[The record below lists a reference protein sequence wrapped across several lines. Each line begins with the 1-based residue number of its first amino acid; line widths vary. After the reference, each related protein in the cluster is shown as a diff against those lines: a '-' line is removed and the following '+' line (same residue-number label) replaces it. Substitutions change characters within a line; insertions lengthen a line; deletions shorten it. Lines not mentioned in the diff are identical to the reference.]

1 MEKKRF
7 IEVYHSFRKFFKDSC
22 CAILSILYKHNK
34 KQSLLPT
41 YTENIAGNLM
51 AAARIGNKEIEYGN
65 GYINVNE
72 ALGLLDSGLTI
83 AGENPDKYLPK
94 VWKGSVEEE
103 ILSNTYWALTC
114 IDDMYRK
121 RAEVGFILDRNKVE
135 IGKSGY
141 SEKLQRDLPFY
152 MTIFDKR
159 IFFIDPIRGIVYKS
173 KENRF
178 SDYIGFSKRGSEV
191 YYNGWKIAE
200 EVKGG
205 VDVKIDFEVDMKDLK
220 KSEKEELWA
229 QGFDIKNTEWLT
241 THLGYLGGSNT
252 YIRSHTFILL
262 MVYGFTGGVC
272 YSLMERHS
280 IMTCDHIT
288 PNSYSDNRIDNLAL
302 VTRTA
307 NNQKKDTNLKIF
319 DYGMYFM
326 GLEQPEEKEKVV
338 NRQLSK
344 EEMRK
349 ETEEALAELEL
360 LHKNMTAEDY
370 AAKYGFIIVG

>member
-1 MEKKRF
+1 MEKKTF
-7 IEVYHSFRKFFKDSC
+7 SNIQWGFKKFFRNSC

-51 AAARIGNKEIEYGN
+51 AAARIGNKDIEYGN
-65 GYINVNE
+65 GYINVNQ
-72 ALGLLDSGLTI
+72 ALGLLDSGLTL

-141 SEKLQRDLPFY
+141 SEKLKRDLPFY
-152 MTIFDKR
+152 MTIFGNR

-205 VDVKIDFEVDMKDLK
+205 VDVKIDFDVDMKDLK

-252 YIRSHTFILL
+252 YIRSHTFIML

-280 IMTCDHIT
+280 IMTTDHQ
-288 PNSYSDNRIDNLAL
+288 NSKHNDNRIDNLAL

-326 GLEQPEEKEKVV
+326 GLEQPEEKVKVV

-370 AAKYGFIIVG
+370 AAKYGFIIVE

>member
-65 GYINVNE
+65 GYINVNQ

-200 EVKGG
+200 EVVGG

-252 YIRSHTFILL
+252 YIRSHTFIML
-262 MVYGFTGGVC
+262 MVYGFDAVK

-280 IMTCDHIT
+280 IMTTDHQ
-288 PNSYSDNRIDNLAL
+288 NSKHNDNRIDNLAL

-319 DYGMYFM
+319 NYGMYFM

-370 AAKYGFIIVG
+370 AAKYGFIIVE

>member
-1 MEKKRF
+1 MEKKKF
-7 IEVYHSFRKFFKDSC
+7 SEVYHSFKRFFRDNC

-41 YTENIAGNLM
+41 DTEDIAGNLM
-51 AAARIGNKEIEYGN
+51 SAARNGNQEIEYCSK
-65 GYINVNE
+65 YISVNQ
-72 ALGLLDSGLTI
+72 ALGVLDSGLTL
-83 AGENPDKYLPK
+83 AGEKPDKYLPK

-178 SDYIGFSKRGSEV
+178 SDYIGFSKRGSEI

-200 EVKGG
+200 EVVGG
-205 VDVKIDFEVDMKDLK
+205 VDVKIDFEVDMRDLK

-229 QGFDIKNTEWLT
+229 QGFDIKNTCWLT

-252 YIRSHTFILL
+252 YIRSHTFIML
-262 MVYGFTGGVC
+262 MVYNFEAVR

-280 IMTCDHIT
+280 IMTIDHQ
-288 PNSYSDNRIDNLAL
+288 NANHSCNKIDNLAL

-307 NNQKKDTNLKIF
+307 NNQKKDTQLKIF
-319 DYGMYFM
+319 DYGLYFM
-326 GLEQPEEKEKVV
+326 GLEQPEEKVVSAEDIEKE
-338 NRQLSK
+338 REQLI
-344 EEMRK
+344 EEKCR
-349 ETEEALAELEL
+349 ELTAEEAAR
-360 LHKNMTAEDY
+360 KF
-370 AAKYGFIIVG
+370 GFIIVE

>member
-7 IEVYHSFRKFFKDSC
+7 IDVYHSFRRFFRDSC

-41 YTENIAGNLM
+41 YTEDIAGSLM

-65 GYINVNE
+65 GYINVNQ
-72 ALGLLDSGLTI
+72 ALGILDRGLTI
-83 AGENPDKYLPK
+83 AGENPARYLPT
-94 VWKGSVEEE
+94 VWKGSAEEE
-103 ILSNTYWALTC
+103 ILSNTYWSLTC
-114 IDDMYRK
+114 IDEMYRK

-200 EVKGG
+200 EVVGG

-252 YIRSHTFILL
+252 YIRSHTFIML
-262 MVYGFTGGVC
+262 MVYGFDAVK

-280 IMTCDHIT
+280 IMTTDHQ
-288 PNSYSDNRIDNLAL
+288 NSKHNDNRIDNLAL

-326 GLEQPEEKEKVV
+326 DLEQPEEKVKVV

-370 AAKYGFIIVG
+370 ASKYGFIIVE